1 MKKIKPSLSIG
12 PATMVAAAFIG
23 PGTVITASLAG
34 AQYGYALLWA
44 LLFAILASIIL
55 QEMAARLGVV
65 TGAGLGENIRQFLR
79 HPLLRWPALGLVI
92 GAIVIGNAAYEGGNL
107 AGASLGL
114 KLLTDTELAAGTT
127 SLWPMV
133 VAAIAAALLW
143 SGNYRLIE
151 RALIVLVALMSLAFL
166 LTFII
171 TRPDLSALFRGLL
184 TPTVPSGAALT
195 VIALIGTT
203 VVPYNLF
210 LHSSSA
216 SKKWHSADDLPAARR
231 DIFFSIPVGGLISI
245 AIVSTSAAAFFSHQ
259 LSIASA
265 GDMAQAL
272 QPLFGKSAVYCM
284 GIGLFAAGI
293 SSALTAPLA
302 SAYALSGVLGKP
314 ADLNALQFRT
324 IWLSI
329 IVIGALLATQDI
341 RPIRL
346 IWFAQIA
353 NGLLLPIV
361 TLFLLWAMNTRALG
375 TYRNNWWQNLL
386 GLVVLLIAVALGGRS
401 LASAFG
407 WL

>member
-1 MKKIKPSLSIG
+1 MKKIMPSLSIG

-65 TGAGLGENIRQFLR
+65 SGQGLGENIRQSLS
-79 HPLLRWPALGLVI
+79 HPLLRWPALALVI
-92 GAIVIGNAAYEGGNL
+92 GAIVVGNAAYEGGNL

-114 KLLTDTELAAGTT
+114 KLLTNTELATGKG

-151 RALIVLVALMSLAFL
+151 RTLIVLVALMSVAFL
-166 LTFII
+166 LTFAL
-171 TRPDLSALFRGLL
+171 TRPDLSALVSGLF
-184 TPTVPSGAALT
+184 TPTLPTGAALT

-216 SKKWHSADDLPAARR
+216 SKKWHSPDDLPAARR
-231 DIFFSIPVGGLISI
+231 DIFISIPVGGLISI

-259 LSIASA
+259 LSIGSA

-272 QPLFGKSAVYCM
+272 QPLFGKAAVYCM
-284 GIGLFAAGI
+284 GVGLFAAGI
-293 SSALTAPLA
+293 SSSLTAPLA

-314 ADLNALQFRT
+314 ADLGTLQFRT

-353 NGLLLPIV
+353 NGLLLPII
-361 TLFLLWAMNTRALG
+361 TMFLLWAMNSHKLG
-375 TYRNNWWQNLL
+375 RYRNNGWQNLL
-386 GLVVLLIAVALGGRS
+386 GLLVLATAIALGGRS
-401 LASAFG
+401 LAAAFD

>member
-1 MKKIKPSLSIG
+1 MKTIKPSLSIG

-34 AQYGYALLWA
+34 AQYGYTLLWA

-65 TGAGLGENIRQFLR
+65 SGAGLGENIRQSLDQ
-79 HPLLRWPALGLVI
+79 PLLRWPALALVI
-92 GAIVIGNAAYEGGNL
+92 GAIVVGNAAYEGGNL

-114 KLLTDTELAAGTT
+114 KLLTGTDLTAGTA

-143 SGNYRLIE
+143 SGSYRLIE
-151 RALIVLVALMSLAFL
+151 RALIALVALMSVAFL

-171 TRPDLSALFRGLL
+171 TRPDLSALFGGLL
-184 TPTVPSGAALT
+184 KPTLPTGSALT
-195 VIALIGTT
+195 VIALVGTT

-216 SKKWHSADDLPAARR
+216 SKKWQSPEELPSARR
-231 DIFFSIPVGGLISI
+231 DIFISIPVGGLISI

-259 LSIASA
+259 LSIGSA

-272 QPLFGKSAVYCM
+272 QPLFGNAAVYCM

-314 ADLNALQFRT
+314 ADLRALQFRT

-329 IVIGALLATQDI
+329 IVIGALLATQGI

-361 TLFLLWAMNTRALG
+361 TVFLLWAMNSTRLG
-375 TYRNNWWQNLL
+375 HYRNNWWQNLL
-386 GLVVLLIAVALGGRS
+386 GVLVLAIAIALGGRS